1 MGLSVSACGL
11 VFVRACVNSKGSCP
25 CLFLLEE
32 QEMFKSKDHM
42 ASFTVL
48 FITCSTKVRRLVSVS
63 QTIPVKYKTL
73 PRGGE

>member
-11 VFVRACVNSKGSCP
+11 VFVRANVDSKGSCP

-42 ASFTVL
+42 ASFTVF

-63 QTIPVKYKTL
+63 QTTPVKYKTL
-73 PRGGE
+73 PRGEE